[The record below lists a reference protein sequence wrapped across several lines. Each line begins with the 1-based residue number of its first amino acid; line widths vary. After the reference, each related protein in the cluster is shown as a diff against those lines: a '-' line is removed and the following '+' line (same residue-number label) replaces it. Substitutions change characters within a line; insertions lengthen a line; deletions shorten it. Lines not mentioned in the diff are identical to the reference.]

1 MCFIQIKT
9 TINKRKYISIS
20 VIFRFSESISALT
33 ISFNDQKNNGAN
45 ILADKALKDEV
56 LNAIVTESQTN
67 AVNTAHGQLKNNRI
81 PAVVAMPFPPLNN
94 KKGLNMCP
102 NNENK
107 PPKIK
112 RVNNNSS
119 SIWG

>member
-9 TINKRKYISIS
+9 TIIKRKYISIS
-20 VIFRFSESISALT
+20 VILRLSESISALT
-33 ISFNDQKNNGAN
+33 ISFKDQKNIGAN
-45 ILADKALKDEV
+45 ILADKAPKDEV
-56 LNAIVTESQTN
+56 LNAIATESQTS
-67 AVNTAHGQLKNNRI
+67 AVNNAHGQLKNNRI

-102 NNENK
+102 NNENN

-112 RVNNNSS
+112 RNNNNSL
-119 SIWG
+119 SIKG